1 MKTFMGYRRPDGK
14 VGVRNYV
21 AILSTVCCANP
32 VAEKVARKVPGTV
45 ALLHSH
51 GCGRRPERPTHNMCL
66 KGLGSNPNIYG
77 VVVISLGCE
86 GTPAGEIT
94 ADIAASGRPAE
105 LVVIQDMGSPKAVTK
120 AVEIAS
126 RMAEEAA
133 QLQREEFPVSCL
145 MLGMECGGSDAL
157 SGVTANPSVGRLSDW
172 LVEQGATTV
181 LTETTELIGTNSILK
196 KRAANEE
203 VARRIDEVIQAAQD
217 NTRTCLGENAARSI
231 SPGNMDGG
239 MTTIQEKALGCV
251 RKGGSSTI
259 NEVVDYGQAPTQK
272 GLVIMDGPG
281 FDTESLSG
289 MASMGCQIMFFS
301 TGRGNPV
308 GFPIVPVIKVGS
320 NNELYARM
328 KDDIDINAGK
338 LLSDNFSFDDMLE
351 EMVDKLLRVASG
363 ELSKAELNEQGGIV
377 CFWAWSKSL

>member
-14 VGVRNYV
+14 VGVRNYI

-32 VAEKVARKVPGTV
+32 VAEKVARKVPGAV

-77 VVVISLGCE
+77 VVVVSLGCE
-86 GTPAGEIT
+86 GTPAKEVT
-94 ADIAASGRPAE
+94 ADIARTGRPVE
-105 LVVIQDMGSPKAVTK
+105 LVVIQDAGSVK
-120 AVEIAS
+120 AVEKAVQIAS
-126 RMAEEAA
+126 RMAQEAA
-133 QLQREEFPVSCL
+133 KLRREEFPVSCL

-157 SGVTANPSVGRLSDW
+157 SGVTSNPSIGVLSDW
-172 LVEQGATTV
+172 LVAQGATTV
-181 LTETTELIGTNSILK
+181 LTETTELIGTNKILK

-217 NTRTCLGENAARSI
+217 NTHAALGENAARSI

-251 RKGGSSTI
+251 RKGGTSTI
-259 NEVVDYGQAPTQK
+259 NEVVEYGQAPTQK

-308 GFPIVPVIKVGS
+308 GFPIVPVIKVSS

-328 KDDIDINAGK
+328 QDDIDINAGK
-338 LLSDNFSFDDMLE
+338 LLSSDVSFDDMRE
-351 EMVDKLLRVASG
+351 EMVDMLIRVANG
-363 ELSKAELNEQGGIV
+363 EPSKAEKNEQGGIV
-377 CFWAWSKSL
+377 CLWAWSKSL